1 MVADDVGL
9 GRAWETKT
17 EGEVDH
23 RIAHFSLRRQ
33 SIAGLLKMHSYSF
46 LLNIQCSS
54 MLDVSTRL
62 EGMHEF
68 VSNQVTTNI

>member
-33 SIAGLLKMHSYSF
+33 SIAGLLKMHFIF
-46 LLNIQCSS
+46 LPLKYPMQQYVGR
-54 MLDVSTRL
+54 LDST
-62 EGMHEF
+62 
-68 VSNQVTTNI
+68 